1 MIKIGILKVK
11 GIYVFVFFFFFM
23 LFFAWFV
30 FLFVVWLCRFGY
42 GMDEVMMY
50 WLLWFL

>member
-11 GIYVFVFFFFFM
+11 GIIVLCFVFLCCSLLG
-23 LFFAWFV
+23 LF

-42 GMDEVMMY
+42 EMDEVMMY
-50 WLLWFL
+50 

>member
-1 MIKIGILKVK
+1 MIRIGILKVK
-11 GIYVFVFFFFFM
+11 GIVVLCFFLKKM

-42 GMDEVMMY
+42 EMDEVMMY
-50 WLLWFL
+50 WLL